1 MAGGRSIKGLTNLQ
15 VHEQNLIPAKF
26 FEKPVVSEGL

>member
-1 MAGGRSIKGLTNLQ
+1 MGRIRGIQNLQ